1 MKKSE
6 QALMALLLAIPLM
19 ALAADDLAPV
29 PEPPQLPPQVE
40 SGEVLEPEVTIV
52 ESDKGTVHE
61 YRVNGQLYMVKVVPI
76 AGPAYYLL
84 DNDGDGQM
92 DVRQE
97 DHPRNVA
104 IPQWVLF
111 SW

>member
-1 MKKSE
+1 MKRILL
-6 QALMALLLAIPLM
+6 ALSLLLVMPLSLF
-19 ALAADDLAPV
+19 AEEPAVV
-29 PEPPQLPPQVE
+29 PQPPQIPPQVQ

-52 ESDKGTVHE
+52 ESDKGTIEE
-61 YRVNGQLYMVKVVPI
+61 YSINGRVYMIKITPSSG
-76 AGPAYYLL
+76 APYYLL
-84 DNDGDGQM
+84 DNDGDGEM

-97 DHPRNVA
+97 AHPGNIA